1 LSERLLMSHVIC
13 GGRSGV
19 GTDLRS
25 HVQSRKVPELPD
37 LSIRGLGGLHRT
49 VRGGTVSLTHY
60 Y

>member
-1 LSERLLMSHVIC
+1 MSHVIC

-49 VRGGTVSLTHY
+49 VRGGTVESDSLLLV
-60 Y
+60 